1 MKKWIPLIIAVLL
14 VFGIGIAS
22 TLKGDKHESG
32 GSQASGLFDRCTGDS
47 DTTKLMDPH
56 KIQAHIYVDNS
67 GSMDGFVSTNSEF
80 KDVIE
85 NLMVMLNNKC
95 STPKASLISDSIV
108 DVDST
113 QISSDVTKFARSL
126 APKRMKVGK
135 TSSTDINEMFQ
146 KVLDKTKENT
156 VSILITDGVYSIAGN
171 DSRRLLTSAK
181 NLTKNAFM
189 QAIRRDSGDLS
200 VLILQCQSDYN
211 GTYYNM
217 YDQPVP
223 YVGKRPYY
231 VIIAG
236 KTDCMKSLDA
246 AIDLTSSDIKGLMNT
261 FRLSSKNTAG
271 QMIFITAENLAY
283 NTDRIVPLR
292 GTWNIDNIRLTDTN
306 QPFGL
311 VLGIDKVDYYLDG
324 SYLSDAS
331 NYEISPSSVK
341 IKNIGS
347 VDRSSSA
354 FGDVEEF
361 KSPYFIQL
369 DCKGMPSFVKVSL
382 LYKVPEWGYRCS
394 TEDDSQ
400 GVPPENVTFGISYLL
415 EGINEAVRDYNKINS
430 NIFDFQI
437 EIKNYD

>member
-1 MKKWIPLIIAVLL
+1 
-14 VFGIGIAS
+14 
-22 TLKGDKHESG
+22 
-32 GSQASGLFDRCTGDS
+32 
-47 DTTKLMDPH
+47 
-56 KIQAHIYVDNS
+56 
-67 GSMDGFVSTNSEF
+67 
-80 KDVIE
+80 
-85 NLMVMLNNKC
+85 
-95 STPKASLISDSIV
+95 
-108 DVDST
+108 
-113 QISSDVTKFARSL
+113 
-126 APKRMKVGK
+126 
-135 TSSTDINEMFQ
+135 
-146 KVLDKTKENT
+146 
-156 VSILITDGVYSIAGN
+156 
-171 DSRRLLTSAK
+171 
-181 NLTKNAFM
+181 M

-415 EGINEAVRDYNKINS
+415 EGINEAVQDYNKINS